1 MDIHTVAF
9 ESEVKKQIHDHP
21 ASRIQSFCWQ
31 GESYFI
37 KRCLSNGR
45 NRFAKNDAVTAFLIE
60 AYKITAVNSRLPL
73 APHIVLWGP
82 DYFVMKDCGQP
93 LQRIAK
99 NNAWGS
105 LRQHVFFEAGKSL
118 ARLHQ
123 AGFHHDR
130 PALRDIA
137 YDKTSDTIT
146 FLDWENEKLFVK
158 ASPAVLDLFLFIHS
172 CFREEW
178 DTTVLI
184 DEAVRGYLSVTGST
198 KVWNNLHNFIS
209 QHAVLFTICHCTSVF
224 HWIDVTA
231 ADKAQHYIQSYA
243 Q

>member
-1 MDIHTVAF
+1 MNVDTAAL
-9 ESEVKKQIHDHP
+9 ESEVKKQIQNHP
-21 ASRIQSFCWQ
+21 TSRIQSFCWQ

-45 NRFAKNDAVTAFLIE
+45 NRFAKTDAVTAFLIE
-60 AYKITAVNSRLPL
+60 AYKITAVNSHLPL
-73 APHIVLWGP
+73 APHIVLWGT

-99 NNAWGS
+99 DNTWKA

-123 AGFHHDR
+123 AGFHHGR

-137 YDKTSDTIT
+137 YDKKLDAIT

-184 DEAVRGYLSVTGST
+184 DEAVHGYLSVTSST
-198 KVWNNLHNFIS
+198 EVWNNLHNFIS
-209 QHAVLFTICHCTSVF
+209 QHAVLFAICHCTSAF